1 MNCNKKT
8 EKLLFAQYPDI
19 MTVAQVRTALGIGR
33 VGVYKLLESGQIKS
47 FKIGH
52 VYKIPK
58 SALIVF
64 IQANCSKKK
73 EGEEK

>member
-1 MNCNKKT
+1 MNSNKTT
-8 EKLLFAQYPDI
+8 EKSPFEQYPDI

-52 VYKIPK
+52 AYKIPK
-58 SALIVF
+58 SALINF
-64 IQANCSKKK
+64 IRTNCSEEN

>member
-1 MNCNKKT
+1 MNCNKET

-19 MTVAQVRTALGIGR
+19 MTVAQVRTALAIGR

-52 VYKIPK
+52 AYKIPK
-58 SALIVF
+58 SALVNF
-64 IQANCSKKK
+64 IQANCSEEN

>member
-1 MNCNKKT
+1 MNCNKET
-8 EKLLFAQYPDI
+8 EKLPFAQYPDI

-52 VYKIPK
+52 AYKIPK
-58 SALIVF
+58 SALINF
-64 IQANCSKKK
+64 IRANCLEEN